1 MAATYTKARLEH
13 ALKVFREVRKASERT
28 TTKVQRHLRDDYQF
42 RRVRAPNN
50 LIQATAWNDDDAS
63 SDEYNPEAPKKR
75 RLFNT
80 RASRAKRSKQD
91 QRPVNPTHTTAGKI
105 EDRLIPFPTLLT
117 IHLASL
123 RGKVLLNELAVQHG
137 TGYETKHK
145 SDRKTRRDGRY
156 ESSKTYLELQ
166 DEESCKIDEGT
177 TRSGLKRKIDCTA
190 NNHGPPACKQSKK
203 RCATKDSQDPSCN
216 RCEIDHLK
224 YGASKND
231 EGSTRLEGTAESK
244 RTEASRVAAALT
256 PSSLL
261 APRTPSPSPMAE
273 RPIDQLRRHYIEIQA
288 MLGTSSSLA
297 GASRDNPITLDS
309 PSPSPKLATPMLFS
323 TFTITTPWAHPIN
336 FQCAVNAQP
345 SCHFCYDFRYGIYGY
360 GPIEAEVAQRADG
373 QLQECGK
380 GHRLQGKEV
389 TRMCVE
395 CSLKRLHVSR
405 CREHSVHRFGDPEP
419 ARFKAYI
426 GQLLDKRYP
435 NGPAIELGVYYTC
448 SMCTQPAF
456 WRCVADQSRNRYGQ
470 KLRAEEGNGR
480 GCGLFLCK
488 SCTANLQAD
497 NGVLKKTTVQKSS
510 GHDCRR
516 ADMEFLFPGS
526 LLHQAYK

>member
-13 ALKVFREVRKASERT
+13 ALKVFREARKASKRT

-50 LIQATAWNDDDAS
+50 LIQATAWDDDDAS
-63 SDEYNPEAPKKR
+63 SDDFNPEAPKKR

-117 IHLASL
+117 IRLASL
-123 RGKVLLNELAVQHG
+123 RGKVLLNELAVQYG

-145 SDRKTRRDGRY
+145 SDRKARRDGRY
-156 ESSKTYLELQ
+156 ESTKTYLELQ

-190 NNHGPPACKQSKK
+190 NNHGPPACKQSKE

-216 RCEIDHLK
+216 RCETDHLK

-231 EGSTRLEGTAESK
+231 EGSTRLERTAESK

-261 APRTPSPSPMAE
+261 APPTPSPSPMAE
-273 RPIDQLRRHYIEIQA
+273 RPIDQLRRHYVEIQA
-288 MLGTSSSLA
+288 MLGTSGSLA
-297 GASRDNPITLDS
+297 GVSRDNPITLDS

-345 SCHFCYDFRYGIYGY
+345 SCHFCYDFR
-360 GPIEAEVAQRADG
+360 
-373 QLQECGK
+373 
-380 GHRLQGKEV
+380 
-389 TRMCVE
+389 
-395 CSLKRLHVSR
+395 
-405 CREHSVHRFGDPEP
+405 
-419 ARFKAYI
+419 FKAYI

-435 NGPAIELGVYYTC
+435 NGPAIKLGVYYTC
-448 SMCTQPAF
+448 SLCTQPAF

-488 SCTANLQAD
+488 SCSANLQAD
-497 NGVLKKTTVQKSS
+497 NGVLKKTTVRKSS